1 MGAYDYADS
10 YSNDDIFATVDNYY
24 KSIAGSARIN
34 AYMNHSDEI
43 EQLESDLV
51 EIDFVYKKA
60 AAVERKTNAQLK
72 QLQTKYNQLMI
83 KKLEK
88 QIQSMMDTEDAK
100 TAVEPE

>member
-1 MGAYDYADS
+1 MPAYDYAES

-60 AAVERKTNAQLK
+60 RQTQLK
-72 QLQTKYNQLMI
+72 TKARLMELQTKYDQLMI
-83 KKLEK
+83 KKLDT
-88 QIQSMMDTEDAK
+88 QIAKMLSDEDAK